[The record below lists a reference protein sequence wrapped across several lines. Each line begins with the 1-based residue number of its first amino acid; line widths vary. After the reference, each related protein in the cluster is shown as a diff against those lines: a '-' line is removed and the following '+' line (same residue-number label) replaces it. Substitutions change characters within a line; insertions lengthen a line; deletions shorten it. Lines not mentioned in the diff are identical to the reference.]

1 MIRTTAQID
10 RGMVQ
15 ECMFP
20 QGVLIKLHK
29 PYTEYEVVWADAERI
44 MSWKFTTI
52 QAARSIYRTLAE
64 IGSHNGTPCFK
75 CSTELKRGRAS
86 LNNLSGIGDFH
97 AGDAVCT
104 VSPDGTA
111 RLIECLKCGTCG
123 TCGHSETGGV

>member
-15 ECMFP
+15 EFLFP
-20 QGVLIKLHK
+20 QDVYIKLHK
-29 PYTEYEVVWADAERI
+29 PYAEYEVVWAETNRI
-44 MSWKFTTI
+44 MSWIFTTI
-52 QAARSIYRTLAE
+52 QAARTTYRILAG

-75 CSTELKRGRAS
+75 CSTELKRGFAL
-86 LNNLSGIGDFH
+86 LNNLSGVGDFH
-97 AGDAVCT
+97 DGDAVCT

-111 RLIECLKCGTCG
+111 TLIDCLKCG

>member
-1 MIRTTAQID
+1 MIQTTAQID

-20 QGVLIKLHK
+20 QDVLIKLHK

-52 QAARSIYRTLAE
+52 QAARSIYRKLAE

-75 CSTELKRGRAS
+75 CSTELKRGRAL

-123 TCGHSETGGV
+123 HSETGGV

>member
-20 QGVLIKLHK
+20 QGMLIKLHK

-52 QAARSIYRTLAE
+52 QAARSIYRKLAE

-97 AGDAVCT
+97 AEDAVCT
-104 VSPDGTA
+104 VRPDGTA

-123 TCGHSETGGV
+123 HAETGGV

>member
-20 QGVLIKLHK
+20 QDVLIKLHK

-52 QAARSIYRTLAE
+52 QAARSIYRKLAE